1 MHEESFSIECNQSF
15 PNTDF
20 QDQRLSL
27 AYRDFTPIPCKVLG
41 RKINSIAMLMGNQ
54 DSECKYPLP
63 VQVTASKSKKHSKR
77 HLQDISNKPGS
88 SNTKQRFKSKTPEP
102 HKTYTPKPHAES
114 KKVSIQKPVKK
125 ATTTAV
131 LAKSVQK
138 KTKISIEIPLCIKE
152 NSVVKKSI
160 NLIVMQTLKK
170 QHIKKKQAEK
180 SKNEEKE
187 RQNMMKKQLAELNHQ
202 TRFENFNRFKQEKFT
217 PKYPW
222 GIDERRITRQND
234 VRILKEAE
242 EIRKKRREERER
254 SKSAGKSR
262 IGLDVVKVKKEHFK
276 LQEEETV
283 AKRPNREKNK
293 SVVQYMKKQKKQRQK
308 SKELQ
313 HERAREDENKRLLQ
327 LLELEKITRKSA
339 KRHKSSKISRK
350 RPIKKQES
358 IEESQ
363 IADSEDGEVMKI
375 LHGVRSKTPDSYEV
389 NPHITSFDVKRSGRE
404 CMVFGVFPDSDLL
417 ENRANATQI
426 VNEIV
431 AKRPKNEEPLPQAC
445 ITMPLAD
452 IKATYS
458 VIPTE
463 EEYKESTSSD
473 ISRRK
478 EEIRKKLSELRTRV
492 DKAKNPKSEDLD
504 DKRTRAAVK
513 IQAWVRGYLT
523 RLALH
528 EYLNE
533 NTHSANYD
541 WDLENNEFEESSHNS
556 YEDSEVRRIMK
567 QKASASSATNSRNE
581 HRNMDRIAK
590 KQQELEKILKSQ
602 SEWREVQKQKLVMLK
617 NKDLEDMR
625 MLAKKVGSEDM
636 LMKYFVE
643 IIERRYLNISQIFD
657 ENVEAVASALHQAIE
672 DDNTESL
679 LHTLERQENFASE
692 MFQNLEKNDE
702 MDELMKLKHNIDFN
716 NIWSYSENEEQSVRI
731 SELDYAFNT
740 RRSIQNSSN
749 SSEMILESV
758 HFPKAPKSMQG
769 IIQSPEPEQCLF
781 VEDLVI
787 KAQDF
792 ICDEAYEEAIS
803 EAWDSLLT
811 CSAFIND
818 VAERILRNVL
828 SQESEFLGS
837 FDMFM
842 LKPIPIEK
850 KQEHRGVGDIPLLE
864 IRPFKP
870 VGIDMDEAH
879 LLNYL
884 GRLFDYLSSNAHN
897 IENTLNTSHAFEPLD
912 MLGIMQEA
920 EIGVIIEKKPITRV
934 LPLNFYIELEKDSTE
949 TTILQEAQ
957 LIHNKLLFDV
967 VNETLFAKSRK
978 SNPYPWSFDTRS
990 ISQKPLLL
998 SEITTDIVEEVK
1010 QLNKI
1015 RAGKVPKIEF
1025 ISNSDD
1031 SEEDIVQQLREEQL
1045 SCMLA
1050 MEIIAQEASWI
1061 NYEFEET
1068 QVKLDL
1074 ADMTLEELVEETIKV
1089 LETL

>member
-20 QDQRLSL
+20 QDQRISL
-27 AYRDFTPIPCKVLG
+27 ANRDYTPIPCKVLG

-54 DSECKYPLP
+54 ESACKYPLP
-63 VQVTASKSKKHSKR
+63 VQVSACKSKKYSKR

-125 ATTTAV
+125 ATTTVV
-131 LAKSVQK
+131 LSKSVQK
-138 KTKISIEIPLCIKE
+138 KTKISIEIPLSIKE

-234 VRILKEAE
+234 VKILKEAE

-254 SKSAGKSR
+254 SKSAGKGR
-262 IGLDVVKVKKEHFK
+262 IGLDVLKLKKEHLK
-276 LQEEETV
+276 PQEEESV
-283 AKRPNREKNK
+283 VKKPNREKNK
-293 SVVQYMKKQKKQRQK
+293 SIVQYMKKQKKLRRK

-313 HERAREDENKRLLQ
+313 QERAREDENKRLLQ
-327 LLELEKITRKSA
+327 LLELEKITRKPA
-339 KRHKSSKISRK
+339 KRHKSNKISRK
-350 RPIKKQES
+350 RPIKKQEW

-404 CMVFGVFPDSDLL
+404 CVVFGVFPDVDLL
-417 ENRANATQI
+417 ENKGNGTQI
-426 VNEIV
+426 VNDIV
-431 AKRPKNEEPLPQAC
+431 SKRHKNEESLPQAC

-473 ISRRK
+473 ISKRK

-513 IQAWVRGYLT
+513 IQAWVRGFLT

-528 EYLNE
+528 EYFNE
-533 NTHSANYD
+533 NTHSADY

-556 YEDSEVRRIMK
+556 YEDSEVKRIMK
-567 QKASASSATNSRNE
+567 QKASSSSATNSRNE

-602 SEWREVQKQKLVMLK
+602 SEWREVQKQKLAMLK

-625 MLAKKVGSEDM
+625 MLAKKVGSEEM

-657 ENVEAVASALHQAIE
+657 ENVEAVASALQQAIE

-692 MFQNLEKNDE
+692 MFQNLEKNEE

-749 SSEMILESV
+749 SSELILESV
-758 HFPKAPKSMQG
+758 HFPKAPKSMEG
-769 IIQSPEPEQCLF
+769 VIQSSDPEQCLF
-781 VEDLVI
+781 ADDLVI
-787 KAQDF
+787 KVQDF
-792 ICDEAYEEAIS
+792 VCNEAYTEAIS
-803 EAWDSLLT
+803 EVWDVLLT

-818 VAERILRNVL
+818 VAERILGKVL

-842 LKPIPIEK
+842 LKPSPIEK

-864 IRPFKP
+864 LRPFRP
-870 VGIDMDEAH
+870 IGIDMNEEY

-884 GRLFDYLSSNAHN
+884 SRLFDYLSPNAQN
-897 IENTLNTSHAFEPLD
+897 IENTLNTSHTFEPLD
-912 MLGIMQEA
+912 MLGMMQDA
-920 EIGVIIEKKPITRV
+920 EIGVIIEKKPIIRV

-949 TTILQEAQ
+949 ITPLQEAQ
-957 LIHNKLLFDV
+957 LIHNKLIFDV
-967 VNETLFAKSRK
+967 VNETLFAKTRK
-978 SNPYPWSFDTRS
+978 SDPYPWSFDTRA
-990 ISQKPLLL
+990 ISHKPVVLTNI
-998 SEITTDIVEEVK
+998 ITEVIEEVK

-1045 SCMLA
+1045 SCILA
-1050 MEIIAQEASWI
+1050 MEIIAQETTWI